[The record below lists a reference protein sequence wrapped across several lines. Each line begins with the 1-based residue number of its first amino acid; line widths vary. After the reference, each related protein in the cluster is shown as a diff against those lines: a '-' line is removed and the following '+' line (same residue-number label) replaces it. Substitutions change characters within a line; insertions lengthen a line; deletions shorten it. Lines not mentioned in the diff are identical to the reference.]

1 VIPSSEI
8 ITICNAVILDYH
20 QQKELETALPNLEPT
35 PTLAQLIEQKSRVDT
50 IQWHLEDEVRNPY
63 ITAEDGWSFKKKID
77 IYNQK
82 RTHLVEEMDVLF
94 FEHFQNV
101 KTQGIARF
109 NSETPGWIID
119 RLSILG
125 LKIFHMQEQ
134 TERLDT
140 NEAHLK
146 QCQLNLSI
154 LKGQQADLCCAF
166 DQLISDLA
174 KGAKYMKRYLQIK
187 MYNDEQLNPVLY
199 QSAHLKKQ

>member
-8 ITICNAVILDYH
+8 IAICTTVIQDYH
-20 QQKELETALPNLEPT
+20 QQTELEPKLPILLAS
-35 PTLAQLIEQKSRVDT
+35 PTLLQLVEQKSIVDT
-50 IQWHLEDEVRNPY
+50 IQWHLEDEVRNPL
-63 ITAEDGWSFKKKID
+63 ISAVDGWNFKKKID
-77 IYNQK
+77 QYNQK

-94 FEHFQNV
+94 FEYFQNV

-119 RLSILG
+119 RLSILC

-140 NEAHLK
+140 NEAHLQ
-146 QCQLNLSI
+146 QCILNLGI

-166 DQLISDLA
+166 DQLISDLS

-199 QSAHLKKQ
+199 QSARLKKE